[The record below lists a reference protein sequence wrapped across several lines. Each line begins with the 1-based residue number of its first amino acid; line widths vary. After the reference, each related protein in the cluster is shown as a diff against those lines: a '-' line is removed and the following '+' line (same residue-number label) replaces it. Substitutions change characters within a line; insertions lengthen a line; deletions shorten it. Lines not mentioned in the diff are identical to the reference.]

1 MAALLKL
8 CSKCIYCGTFC
19 LICVCVCVFCVQ
31 ISLETEYL
39 GPRRVE
45 AFRREDEDWQRKA
58 HTAVLSIQD
67 LTVKYFET
75 TARAQKGI

>member
-1 MAALLKL
+1 M
-8 CSKCIYCGTFC
+8 
-19 LICVCVCVFCVQ
+19 CVFCVQ

-75 TARAQKGI
+75 TARAQKGIKTRTSTNTHTHTYTLSLAM